1 MESRKV
7 KGWRAR
13 LEEELEAARSE
24 VWAFGAN
31 SQGARARGAQ
41 LDFREKVG
49 AVFEVSEAVPAVQRA
64 VSRAAR
70 AVASGHLSEVA
81 AKLADD
87 RREAARV
94 RSAQWYASRSQK
106 QKRAI
111 VEAARLRR
119 QRPEVR
125 EIENRRAVERR
136 AARTDERRA
145 SDAEYH
151 AWYWREKV
159 ERMAVDQAERD
170 EYLSMRKRAR
180 EKRAAALRADPVLAE
195 AERAKR
201 RAQTLAWREANRDK
215 YLEAKRRQYLA
226 RKAREGGAG

>member
-13 LEEELEAARSE
+13 QEEELDAARRD

-41 LDFREKVG
+41 IDFRERRD
-49 AVFEVSEAVPAVQRA
+49 AVFSVSDEVPAVERA

-70 AVASGHLSEVA
+70 AAASGRLVELAAQLS
-81 AKLADD
+81 DD

-94 RSAQWYASRSQK
+94 RSAQWYHSRTRKQK
-106 QKRAI
+106 QAI
-111 VEAARLRR
+111 REAARQRR
-119 QRPEVR
+119 LRPEVR
-125 EIENRRAVERR
+125 EAENRRAVERR
-136 AARTDERRA
+136 AARTDEQKA
-145 SDAEYH
+145 IDAERS

-159 ERMAVDQAERD
+159 ERMSVDQAERD
-170 EYLSMRKRAR
+170 AYLAMRKRSR
-180 EKRAAALRADPVLAE
+180 EKRAAAERADPVFAE

-215 YLEAKRRQYLA
+215 YLESKRRQYLA
-226 RKAREGGAG
+226 RKARDRGAG